1 MNRMAGTL
9 FVISAPSGGGKS
21 TIAAAVRQR
30 VEGLGYSISHTTRPP
45 RKGEQDGV
53 DYHFIDKTTFT
64 RMVEEGAFLEWARVY
79 EDLYGTSLRGVRDLT
94 ASGADI
100 VLDVDV
106 QGGRNIKARFP
117 ASVLIFL
124 VPPSLNVL
132 EDRLRGR
139 GTDEE
144 RVIRNR
150 MNQAMDDIRNCV
162 WYDYIVI
169 NDRLD
174 QAIQET
180 QSIILSMRCQAKCR
194 LPQVKRLFEFM

>member
-1 MNRMAGTL
+1 MNSMAGTL

-21 TIAAAVRQR
+21 TIAAAVRQQ
-30 VEGLGYSISHTTRPP
+30 VQGLGYSISHTTRPP

-53 DYHFIDKTTFT
+53 DYHFVDKETFS
-64 RMVEEGAFLEWARVY
+64 RMVEKGAFLEWAKVY
-79 EDLYGTSLRGVRDLT
+79 EDLYGTSLRGIRDLT
-94 ASGADI
+94 ASGSDI
-100 VLDVDV
+100 LLDVDV

-117 ASVLIFL
+117 ESVLIFL
-124 VPPSLNVL
+124 IPPSLNVL
-132 EDRLRGR
+132 EDRLRKR

-144 RVIRNR
+144 RIIRIR

-180 QSIILSMRCQAKCR
+180 QSIILSLRCRAKRR
-194 LPQVKRLFEFM
+194 LAQVKRLFEFM

>member
-1 MNRMAGTL
+1 
-9 FVISAPSGGGKS
+9 
-21 TIAAAVRQR
+21 
-30 VEGLGYSISHTTRPP
+30 LGYSISHTTRPP

-53 DYHFIDKTTFT
+53 DYHFVDKETFS
-64 RMVEEGAFLEWARVY
+64 RMVEKGAFLEWAKVY
-79 EDLYGTSLRGVRDLT
+79 EDLYGTSLRGIRDLT
-94 ASGADI
+94 ASGSDI
-100 VLDVDV
+100 LLDVDV

-117 ASVLIFL
+117 ESVLIFL
-124 VPPSLNVL
+124 IPPSLNVL
-132 EDRLRGR
+132 EDRLRKR

-144 RVIRNR
+144 RIIRIR

-180 QSIILSMRCQAKCR
+180 QSIILSLRCRAKRR
-194 LPQVKRLFEFM
+194 LAQVKRLFEFM

>member
-180 QSIILSMRCQAKCR
+180 QSIILSMRCQAKRR